1 MNTFTL
7 EKLIH
12 APQTV
17 VWEKLADFG
26 NVSIFNPMVEH
37 SALLSNQQCGL
48 GATRSCTFYD
58 GKSVEE
64 KIIDWQE
71 GRSLTIAITRG
82 DMPVKT
88 ANIRMSL
95 HDAGPNTTR
104 VRIDGEFEMKSG
116 IADAII
122 GPLMMKPMMR
132 KMLGDVLKGLDA
144 HCQTGKQI
152 GKSGV
157 LLSATQ

>member
-12 APQTV
+12 APQAV

-37 SALLSNQQCGL
+37 STLLGNQQCSL

-64 KIIDWQE
+64 KITDWQE

-95 HDAGPNTTR
+95 HDAANNNTW

-122 GPLMMKPMMR
+122 GPLMMKPMMK